1 MKHPLFVFKAV
12 SGKPHFAEQSEILFR
27 QHLRE
32 HEGAVYEV
40 NQRTHKRT
48 ASQNNLYWMY
58 LGYIED
64 ETGNNADYLH
74 ELFRRTLLP
83 PKFITVMGKE
93 IKIPMSTTELDSRE
107 FRDYMDKISAETQVE
122 IPDTEE
128 WKRFV
133 RDNPTLI
140 TQ

>member
-1 MKHPLFVFKAV
+1 MKHPLFIFKAI

-27 QHLRE
+27 QHLQE

-40 NQRTHKRT
+40 HQRTHKRT
-48 ASQNNLYWMY
+48 LSQNKLYWKY
-58 LGYIED
+58 LGIIED

-93 IKIPMSTTELDSRE
+93 IKIPMSTTDLDSKE
-107 FRDYMDKISAETQVE
+107 FTIYMDKISAETQVE

-128 WKRFV
+128 WKKFV

-140 TQ
+140 NN